1 MSTCPGICSGMVV
14 FTLTDLFYITACH
27 ECLNSTASKLTGLSL
42 ISHIDCDNMGQSYIL
57 SVLLYKD
64 GSWADLCK

>member
-14 FTLTDLFYITACH
+14 FTLTDLFYSTARH

-42 ISHIDCDNMGQSYIL
+42 ISHTGPDNTGQSIYT
-57 SVLLYKD
+57 LYV
-64 GSWADLCK
+64 SL